1 MPEPIT
7 PERLN
12 EITVRTNAATP
23 GPWRAYT
30 DYEDPYV
37 SAGDIVH
44 TIDYLMDET
53 HGVEQGFRDA
63 QFIAHA
69 RTDMD
74 DLVAEIARLQSDAER
89 VRALHAAIP
98 HAVSDRFREAHPWVP
113 RLVCAACGEDE
124 AVEWPCPTIAALDG
138 DGQ

>member
-12 EITVRTNAATP
+12 EITVCTNAATR

-37 SAGDIVH
+37 SAGDLVH
-44 TIDYLMDET
+44 TIDYLMDES

-69 RTDMD
+69 RTDME
-74 DLVAEIARLQSDAER
+74 DLVAEVRRLQADAER
-89 VRALHAAIP
+89 VRKLHRRRLYWPVCSHCVTEGGGAA
-98 HAVSDRFREAHPWVP
+98 D
-113 RLVCAACGEDE
+113 
-124 AVEWPCPTIAALDG
+124 WPCPTIAALDG
-138 DGQ
+138 ES